1 MSVEDLD
8 FDFWFWFLV
17 VISSKVIRKYSGFLL
32 MRFIKIDLL
41 EILETSQEESINE
54 TWVNQ
59 NYKVD

>member
-1 MSVEDLD
+1 
-8 FDFWFWFLV
+8 
-17 VISSKVIRKYSGFLL
+17 

-41 EILETSQEESINE
+41 GILETSQEESINE

>member
-1 MSVEDLD
+1 
-8 FDFWFWFLV
+8 
-17 VISSKVIRKYSGFLL
+17 

-41 EILETSQEESINE
+41 EILETFQEESINE